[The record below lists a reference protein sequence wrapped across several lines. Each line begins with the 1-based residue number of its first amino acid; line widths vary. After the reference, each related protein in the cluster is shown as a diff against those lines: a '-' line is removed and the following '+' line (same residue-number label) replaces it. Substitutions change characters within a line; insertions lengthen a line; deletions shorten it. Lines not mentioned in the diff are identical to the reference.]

1 MDSQGG
7 RYKKMENSREII
19 VNLTGNPG
27 GQLQKNRYPR
37 QGSIIS
43 FWKSPSLSILV
54 LFQIVYHYT
63 KKCYKDIK

>member
-37 QGSIIS
+37 QG
-43 FWKSPSLSILV
+43 V
-54 LFQIVYHYT
+54 
-63 KKCYKDIK
+63 

>member
-27 GQLQKNRYPR
+27 GQKI
-37 QGSIIS
+37 G
-43 FWKSPSLSILV
+43 ILDRGV
-54 LFQIVYHYT
+54 
-63 KKCYKDIK
+63 